1 MANEKRKKYWTTILK
16 DIWYNF
22 LCGWIVGMA
31 VIGHW
36 FIGLLVVFLVTD
48 GNATNW
54 WCQVVMALCSV
65 MLTLGILRY
74 LGRGGK

>member
-1 MANEKRKKYWTTILK
+1 MANEKHKKHWTTVLQ

-36 FIGLLVVFLVTD
+36 FIGMLVVFLLTD
-48 GNATNW
+48 GDAINW
-54 WCQVVMALCSV
+54 WCLTALTLASI
-65 MLTLGILRY
+65 MLTFGILRY